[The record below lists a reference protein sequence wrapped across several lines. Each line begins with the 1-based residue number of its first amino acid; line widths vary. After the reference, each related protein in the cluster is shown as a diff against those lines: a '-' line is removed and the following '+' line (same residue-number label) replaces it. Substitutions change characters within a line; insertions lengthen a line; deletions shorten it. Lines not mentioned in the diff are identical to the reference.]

1 MSDEQPQLG
10 RCASDN
16 RWHVGKEIP
25 VLVIMSLVIVLI
37 SNVVMWSAFMA
48 EVKSFMVQ
56 SDYKKL
62 VIAFLDDVVRPLA
75 QKTDTQFDDNA
86 VNAINDPFVRI
97 LS

>member
-1 MSDEQPQLG
+1 
-10 RCASDN
+10 
-16 RWHVGKEIP
+16 
-25 VLVIMSLVIVLI
+25 
-37 SNVVMWSAFMA
+37 
-48 EVKSFMVQ
+48 MVQ